1 MSISKTIRRTAVGLA
16 LGASALLAN
25 AVPTTQLGFLIDASG
40 SIGSSNFS
48 TMRSGYAAALAALPT
63 DGSIEVTVYTFAT
76 GSQVVVAP
84 TVVTAASI
92 AGIVTA
98 VSTMS
103 YTAGS
108 TYTGAGINA
117 ITAAMLGS
125 ANFNT
130 GLRSII
136 NMATDGVPN
145 DNTGNPNAT
154 AIAAA
159 AAAEA
164 AGIDALTAEALGS
177 IDFNFLRDIVFS
189 PTTGGPCNDCGVI
202 LADGATPPNPMT
214 SAPWIL
220 TVSDFNDFPTAIN
233 AKVQAIIVDPP
244 TGVPEPGS
252 IALFGAALGLLAM
265 ARRRKS

>member
-1 MSISKTIRRTAVGLA
+1 MSISKTIRRAAIGLA
-16 LGASALLAN
+16 LSASALLAN

-48 TMRSGYAAALAALPT
+48 TMRSGYSAALAALPT
-63 DGSIEVTVYTFAT
+63 DGSIEVTVYTFASAT
-76 GSQVVVAP
+76 SVVVAP
-84 TVVTAASI
+84 TVVTAATLP
-92 AGIVTA
+92 GIVA
-98 VSTMS
+98 AINGMV

-108 TYTGAGINA
+108 TNTSAGIAA
-117 ITAAMLGS
+117 ISGAMLGS
-125 ANFNT
+125 TDYSA

-136 NMATDGVPN
+136 NIATDGVPN
-145 DNTGNPNAT
+145 DGAA

-159 AAAEA
+159 VAAEA
-164 AGIDALTAEALGS
+164 AGIDALTAEAIGS

-189 PTTGGPCNDCGVI
+189 PLTGGPCNDCGVI

-252 IALFGAALGLLAM
+252 IALMGAALGLLAM